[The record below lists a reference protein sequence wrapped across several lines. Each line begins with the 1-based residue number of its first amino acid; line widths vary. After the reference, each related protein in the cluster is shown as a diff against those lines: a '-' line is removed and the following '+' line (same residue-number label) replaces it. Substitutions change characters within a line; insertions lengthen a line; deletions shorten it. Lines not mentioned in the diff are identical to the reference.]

1 MKTLRTLALTTLMLV
16 TSVTIAACG
25 GGGDSTTSP
34 TPNPDPGPK
43 PVSSVQLSSA
53 ATTLEVGG
61 TVTLAATTRDAQNN
75 VLNGARHHV
84 VVQRTANCHRERD
97 RYCRGR
103 CGRRCTRDRHQ

>member
-16 TSVTIAACG
+16 TSVTIAVCG
-25 GGGDSTTSP
+25 GGGGSTTSP

-75 VLNGARHHV
+75 VLNGRAIAWSSNAPLTATVSATGTVVAVAAGGARV
-84 VVQRTANCHRERD
+84 TA
-97 RYCRGR
+97 
-103 CGRRCTRDRHQ
+103 TS